1 MLMGT
6 DKKQLIDSL
15 YLLGEEDVDDITQR
29 LDDLYWKILASLR
42 AKKLSAQ
49 LKGDIR
55 EIDR

>member
-1 MLMGT
+1 MGT